1 MFQMNLPSSF
11 LRKSPGRQRLSG
23 GPLSSSEPE
32 ALLSAAG
39 QLETQGSGACMS
51 LPGLL

>member
-11 LRKSPGRQRLSG
+11 LRKHPDRQR
-23 GPLSSSEPE
+23 SSEPKG
-32 ALLSAAG
+32 LLSSAS